1 MRWKS
6 MLQKRLMSEPFLKL
20 PPVAQRNMLENETR
34 SLRAS
39 YAVLIYQ
46 VSAPAG
52 ADCRLSVAPS

>member
-1 MRWKS
+1 
-6 MLQKRLMSEPFLKL
+6 MSGPFLKL

-34 SLRAS
+34 SLRVS